1 MPGGAERR
9 HRETPRQITH
19 VLAGSFALL
28 LRWTTWWQ
36 AALLAL
42 VALAVNVTVLPRVS
56 RQVFRPGDLDAVFRS
71 GIAIYPLSVL
81 ALILIFPARLDIVA
95 AAWATLA
102 AGDGVAT
109 LAGTLLPRAPLPWNA
124 AKSWGGLVAGT
135 LAAAI
140 ASVAMAHWVAA
151 GQAAPPA
158 PWFLA
163 LAPVV
168 AAVIAMLVETLP
180 IKADDNITVPAT
192 AALVLAS
199 LAAVDG
205 QRVADA
211 WPAVADRVPM
221 ALGVNIAFATVGYLA
236 RTVTVPGAIVGGL
249 IGIATWLGAGGSGWL
264 MLVAAFVMA
273 SAATRSGHRRKALLG
288 IAEARGGRRG
298 PANAIANTGLAAGA
312 ALLMPGVADPAA
324 AGIVMVAALAT
335 AASDTVASE
344 IGKAWGRT
352 TWLPWRLSRVPAG
365 TSGAVSMEGTL
376 AGAIG
381 AAVLA
386 AAGAVLHLVPPG
398 AIGPIAVAATVA
410 SLAEGWLAMRYE
422 ASGHLDNDT
431 LNFLN
436 SAIGAALAL
445 LWWATR

>member
-1 MPGGAERR
+1 MN
-9 HRETPRQITH
+9 ETPRQLTH
-19 VLAGSFALL
+19 MMAGSFALL

-56 RQVFRPGDLDAVFRS
+56 RQVFRPGDLDAVLRS
-71 GIAIYPLSVL
+71 GIAIYPLAVL

-95 AAWATLA
+95 AAWAILA

-109 LAGTLLPRAPLPWNA
+109 LAGTHLPRAPLPWNPD
-124 AKSWGGLVAGT
+124 KSWGGWLAGT
-135 LAAAI
+135 LAAAV
-140 ASVAMAHWVAA
+140 AAVAMAHWVAA

-158 PWFLA
+158 AWFLVV
-163 LAPVV
+163 APII
-168 AAVIAMLVETLP
+168 AAVIAMLAETLP
-180 IKADDNITVPAT
+180 IKADDNLTVPAS

-205 QRVADA
+205 PRMAGA
-211 WPAVADRVPM
+211 WPIIVARMPLAV
-221 ALGVNIAFATVGYLA
+221 GVNLAFATAGYLA
-236 RTVTVPGAIVGGL
+236 RTVTVPGAVVGGL
-249 IGIATWLGAGGSGWL
+249 IGVATWLGAGGAGWL
-264 MLVAAFVMA
+264 MLIVAFVIA
-273 SAATRSGHRRKALLG
+273 SVATRSGHRRKALLG

-298 PANAIANTGLAAGA
+298 PANAIANTGLAACA
-312 ALLMPGVADPAA
+312 ALLMPGLAAPIA

-352 TWLPWRLSRVPAG
+352 TWLPWRLTRVPAG
-365 TSGAVSMEGTL
+365 TSGAVSVEGTL
-376 AGAIG
+376 AGVVG
-381 AAVLA
+381 AAALA
-386 AAGAVLHLVPPG
+386 ATGAALHLVPAA
-398 AIGPIAVAATVA
+398 AIAPITIAATLA
-410 SLAEGWLAMRYE
+410 SFAEGWLAVRCE

-436 SAIGAALAL
+436 SVMGAALAL
-445 LWWATR
+445 LWWTTR